1 MAAATLPPMLAPR
14 RITCAVLGISV
25 AALLAA
31 CGGGGSDTTS
41 TTGGEELSKSQL
53 IAQGDAICKDA
64 HDRFAELQG
73 SPPTTPEET
82 ATFTQR
88 LIDITATEVD
98 QLRALNPP
106 ASVKPALD
114 DYLNALDQNIAVLK
128 QGLAAAQQSD
138 ATAYAKAQAKAVKD
152 QVERL
157 QLAQAVGFKECSRP
171 AGTAPSS
178 AG

>member
-1 MAAATLPPMLAPR
+1 MCVSAAVVLA
-14 RITCAVLGISV
+14 AMGM
-25 AALLAA
+25 AA
-31 CGGGGSDTTS
+31 CGGGGDTSATTS
-41 TTGGEELSKSQL
+41 TDEALTKDQL

-88 LIDITATEVD
+88 LLDITQSEVS
-98 QLRALNPP
+98 QLRDLNAP

-114 DYLNALDQNIAVLK
+114 DYLKALDDNVAVLK
-128 QGLAAAQQSD
+128 QGLKAAQQAD
-138 ATAYAKAQAKAVKD
+138 ATAYAQAQAKAVKG
-152 QVERL
+152 QVDRL
-157 QLAQAVGFKECSRP
+157 RLAQAVGFKECSRP
-171 AGTAPSS
+171 ATGPSS

>member
-1 MAAATLPPMLAPR
+1 MRITWVALATLL
-14 RITCAVLGISV
+14 I
-25 AALLAA
+25 ALLAG
-31 CGGGGSDTTS
+31 CGGGGTSSTTS
-41 TTGGEELSKSQL
+41 TGGEELSKSEL
-53 IAQGDAICKDA
+53 IAKGDAICKDA

-73 SPPTTPEET
+73 SPPTTPEES
-82 ATFTQR
+82 ATFTQG
-88 LIDITATEVD
+88 LIDITESEIS
-98 QLRALNPP
+98 QLRALNAP

-114 DYLNALDQNIAVLK
+114 NYLKALDKNVAVLK
-128 QGLAAAQQSD
+128 QGLAAAQNSD

-178 AG
+178 TG

>member
-1 MAAATLPPMLAPR
+1 MHAGMRMMYAASAACLLVFLA
-14 RITCAVLGISV
+14 G
-25 AALLAA
+25 
-31 CGGGGSDTTS
+31 CGGGGSDSTTTS
-41 TTGGEELSKSQL
+41 TTGGEELTKSEL
-53 IAQGDAICKDA
+53 IARGDAICKDA

-82 ATFTQR
+82 ATFTQQ
-88 LIDITATEVD
+88 LLDITETEVS
-98 QLRALNPP
+98 QLRALNAP

-114 DYLNALDQNIAVLK
+114 DYLKALDRNIAVLK
-128 QGLAAAQQSD
+128 EGLAAAQQSD

-171 AGTAPSS
+171 AGTAA
-178 AG
+178 AGTG

>member
-1 MAAATLPPMLAPR
+1 MLAGTPR
-14 RITCAVLGISV
+14 RIICAALA
-25 AALLAA
+25 AALLTLLAG
-31 CGGGGSDTTS
+31 CGGGSSASS
-41 TTGGEELSKSQL
+41 TTTGAGEELTKAEL
-53 IAQGDAICKDA
+53 IARGDAVCKEA

-82 ATFTQR
+82 ATFTQQ
-88 LIDITATEVD
+88 LIDITETEVS
-98 QLRALNPP
+98 QLRSLDAPP
-106 ASVKPALD
+106 SVKPALES
-114 DYLNALDQNIAVLK
+114 YLKALDKNVVVLK
-128 QGLAAAQQSD
+128 QGLEAAQNSD

-171 AGTAPSS
+171 AGTAPAS